1 MDQNVIYII
10 IGLLALLIGIIAGKL
25 IFAKNTKKQIE
36 EAESQAQKIINEATA
51 KAETIKKEKILEAK
65 EKAVQLK
72 AEHDREVLERNKKI
86 SE

>member
-51 KAETIKKEKILEAK
+51 KAETNKKEKI
-65 EKAVQLK
+65 
-72 AEHDREVLERNKKI
+72 I
-86 SE
+86 I